1 MLWEQVSAGTV
12 QCCRTLWDAG
22 FEAYPVGGCVRDLL
36 LGRVPGD
43 WDVATSARPEQVIE
57 LFEHV
62 VPTGVKHG
70 TITVVL
76 KDESIE
82 VTTFRGESGYSDGRH
97 PDMVYFDATLK
108 EDLSRRDFTINA
120 MALAPD
126 GKIVDLF
133 GGRADLGNGIIRC
146 VGRPEQRFAED
157 ALRMFR
163 AIRFAAQLGFQLTQE
178 TELAIRACAGGA
190 EYIAAERV
198 RVEVEKT
205 LCSDRPACVT
215 HFFSFGL
222 MTRWA
227 SGCPMDF
234 YCLSHLPAE
243 PLLRWAGLC
252 ARLMEE
258 ECIASVED
266 FLRTLKLDGTTIR
279 GCEAGW
285 TLLRQGLPE
294 DDVGWRRA
302 LAAYGTDG
310 CRASAAMAGE
320 KALLQLE
327 AVLSQN
333 PCVCVERL
341 AISGGELAQ
350 RGLKGIQ
357 IGAAQR
363 FLLEHVLG
371 KPEDNR
377 PEVLASKLE
386 EFLAHL

>member
-12 QCCRTLWDAG
+12 QCCRTLRDAG
-22 FEAYPVGGCVRDLL
+22 FDAYPVGGCVRDLL

-43 WDVATSARPEQVIE
+43 WDVATSARPEQAMA

-70 TITVVL
+70 TITVIL
-76 KDESIE
+76 KDEPIE

-97 PDMVYFDATLK
+97 PDEVRFDATLE

-133 GGRADLGNGIIRC
+133 GGQADLKDGIIRC
-146 VGRPEQRFAED
+146 VGKPEQRFAED

-163 AIRFAAQLGFQLTQE
+163 AVRFAVQLGFQLTQE
-178 TELAIRACAGGA
+178 TEAAIRSCAGGA
-190 EYIAAERV
+190 EHIAAERV

-215 HFFSFGL
+215 QFFSFGL
-222 MTRWA
+222 MTRWV
-227 SGCPMDF
+227 SGCPADF
-234 YCLSHLPAE
+234 CGLSHLPAE

-258 ECIASVED
+258 ECIASVEV
-266 FLRTLKLDGTTIR
+266 FLRLLKLNGPTIR
-279 GCEAGW
+279 ACKAGW
-285 TLLRQGLPE
+285 TLLRQGLPK
-294 DDVGWRRA
+294 DDVGWRRT
-302 LAAYGTDG
+302 LADYGTDG
-310 CRASAAMAGE
+310 CRAGAAMAGG

-333 PCVCVERL
+333 PCVRVEQL
-341 AISGGELAQ
+341 ALSGGELA
-350 RGLKGIQ
+350 RMGLKGAQ
-357 IGAAQR
+357 IGTAQR
-363 FLLEHVLG
+363 YLLELVLD

-377 PEVLASKLE
+377 PEVLTLKLE
-386 EFLAHL
+386 EFLARL

>member
-1 MLWEQVSAGTV
+1 MLWEQVSAGAAR
-12 QCCRTLWDAG
+12 CCRTLWDAG
-22 FEAYPVGGCVRDLL
+22 FDAYPVGGCVRDLL
-36 LGRVPGD
+36 LGRTPGD
-43 WDVATSARPEQVIE
+43 WDVATNARPERVMGM
-57 LFEHV
+57 FEHV

-70 TITVVL
+70 TVTVVL
-76 KDESIE
+76 EDESIE

-97 PDMVYFDATLK
+97 PDAVHFDAALE

-133 GGRADLGNGIIRC
+133 GGQTDLKDRVIRC

-163 AIRFAAQLGFQLTQE
+163 AVRFAAQLGFQLTQE
-178 TELAIRACAGGA
+178 TAAAIHTCAGGA

-205 LCSDRPACVT
+205 LCSDRPACAT
-215 HFFSFGL
+215 QFFSFGL

-227 SGCPMDF
+227 SGCPANLQ
-234 YCLSHLPAE
+234 YLSYLPAD

-252 ARLMEE
+252 ARLMAER
-258 ECIASVED
+258 CIATVGE
-266 FLRTLKLDGTTIR
+266 FLRTLKLDGATIR
-279 GCEAGW
+279 ACETGCA
-285 TLLRQGLPE
+285 LFRQGLPE
-294 DDVGWRRA
+294 DDAGWRRA

-310 CRASAAMAGE
+310 CRVGAAMAGAE
-320 KALLQLE
+320 TLHRLE
-327 AVLSQN
+327 AVLAQN
-333 PCVCVERL
+333 PCVRVGQL
-341 AISGGELAQ
+341 DLSGGELA
-350 RGLKGIQ
+350 RMGLQGAR

-377 PEVLASKLE
+377 AEVLVLKLE
-386 EFLAHL
+386 EFLARS

>member
-12 QCCRTLWDAG
+12 QCCRTLRDAG
-22 FEAYPVGGCVRDLL
+22 FDAYPVGGCVRDLL

-43 WDVATSARPEQVIE
+43 WDVATSARPEQVMA

-70 TITVVL
+70 TITVIL
-76 KDESIE
+76 KDESVE

-97 PDMVYFDATLK
+97 PDMVYFDATLR

-133 GGRADLGNGIIRC
+133 GGQADLKDGIIRC
-146 VGRPEQRFAED
+146 VGKPEQRFAED

-163 AIRFAAQLGFQLTQE
+163 AVRFAAQLGFQLTQE
-178 TELAIRACAGGA
+178 TAAAIRACAGGA
-190 EYIAAERV
+190 EHIAAERV

-215 HFFSFGL
+215 QFFSFGL
-222 MTRWA
+222 MSRWA
-227 SGCPMDF
+227 SGCPMGF
-234 YCLSHLPAE
+234 CGLPHLPAE
-243 PLLRWAGLC
+243 PLLCWAELC

-258 ECIASVED
+258 GCITSVED
-266 FLRTLKLDGTTIR
+266 FLRALKLDGVTIR

-285 TLLRQGLPE
+285 TLLRQGLPQ
-294 DDVGWRRA
+294 DDMGWRKA

-310 CRASAAMAGE
+310 CRAGAAMAGE
-320 KALLQLE
+320 KALRQLE

-333 PCVCVERL
+333 PCVRVEQL
-341 AISGGELAQ
+341 AICGGELAQ

-363 FLLEHVLG
+363 FLLEHVLD

-377 PEVLASKLE
+377 PEVLTLKLE
-386 EFLAHL
+386 EFQARL